1 MSTFAEKVLDF
12 DITSEHETQP
22 DHPSNQNPLPG
33 VQEQKEIAKKKLTP
47 SEASLNVI
55 EGKLN
60 AFVREQ
66 KYYRTRENRNFD
78 TVKNNFLF
86 LNLNRLQVASTE
98 HRVFWF
104 SLVES
109 ILIVGMACVQVFV
122 IQTFFVR
129 SIFHRDINFSFL
141 F

>member
-86 LNLNRLQVASTE
+86 LNLKSFTGCFNRTSCL
-98 HRVFWF
+98 
-104 SLVES
+104 LV
-109 ILIVGMACVQVFV
+109 LIG
-122 IQTFFVR
+122 
-129 SIFHRDINFSFL
+129 
-141 F
+141 